1 MHNLIFSRMINIIF
15 KFYMLIVSFQM
26 LEEEVVAL
34 VDPFRFEVAEEEAL
48 PSVTAASFV
57 PVALDPLALV
67 GLPVP

>member
-1 MHNLIFSRMINIIF
+1 MINITF
-15 KFYMLIVSFQM
+15 LLYMLIVSFQM

-48 PSVTAASFV
+48 PSVTFV

>member
-1 MHNLIFSRMINIIF
+1 
-15 KFYMLIVSFQM
+15 MLIVSFQM